1 MRACLRAV
9 SLGTA
14 TGQQSQAWMIDER
27 IDQGRDMAKA
37 HLGVTCHLR
46 CVHSPPP
53 PLCTIKYN
61 IISRTD
67 ALDVSTYPAMLMFS
81 LTAYPWFALGCVHRT
96 SMPTL
101 LQRRT

>member
-53 PLCTIKYN
+53 PLVYN
-61 IISRTD
+61 KIQHHITDGRARRFNISS
-67 ALDVSTYPAMLMFS
+67 DVD
-81 LTAYPWFALGCVHRT
+81 V
-96 SMPTL
+96 
-101 LQRRT
+101 